1 MFLHKH
7 HESLLLNDYLIFI
20 PPENENEL
28 KNIFF
33 KFQMIVENR
42 SQENLN
48 WADLDIS
55 VIMT

>member
-1 MFLHKH
+1 MFLYKH

-28 KNIFF
+28 KNFFF

-48 WADLDIS
+48 
-55 VIMT
+55 

>member
-28 KNIFF
+28 KFFF
-33 KFQMIVENR
+33 KFHMIVENR

>member
-28 KNIFF
+28 KFF
-33 KFQMIVENR
+33 LKIPHDR
-42 SQENLN
+42 RK
-48 WADLDIS
+48 
-55 VIMT
+55 

>member
-28 KNIFF
+28 KNFFF

-55 VIMT
+55 V